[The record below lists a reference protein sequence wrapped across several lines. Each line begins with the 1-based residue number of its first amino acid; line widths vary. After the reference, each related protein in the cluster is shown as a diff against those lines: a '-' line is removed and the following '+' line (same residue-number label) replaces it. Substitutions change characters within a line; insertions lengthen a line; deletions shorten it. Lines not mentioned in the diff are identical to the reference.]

1 MVQMITLFWALEF
14 LFGVIGAL
22 RGWAKELLVTFSM
35 LVALMILKLM
45 EVYTPWILQYSYR
58 SEFLIRTFVL
68 LFMAFFG
75 YQTPAGLG
83 SARGSG
89 LRDWLQHHL
98 LGFVL
103 GLLNGYLIV
112 GSLWF
117 YLHEVGYLYMPEYQH
132 FMQYILVPPDPM
144 THQGEMA
151 LRMVQN
157 MPPRYLGEPWLYVAV
172 TAAFVFVLVVF
183 I

>member
-1 MVQMITLFWALEF
+1 MVHLVYLFWFLEV
-14 LFGVIGAL
+14 LFGVVGAL

-35 LVALMILKLM
+35 LVALMILTLI
-45 EVYTPWILQYSYR
+45 EVYAPWILQTSPR
-58 SEFLIRTFVL
+58 AEFLIRAFVL

-75 YQTPAGLG
+75 YQTPAGI
-83 SARGSG
+83 GSG
-89 LRDWLQHHL
+89 GGGRRDWLQNRL
-98 LGFVL
+98 LGFLL

-117 YLHEVGYLYMPEYQH
+117 FLHEVDYLMQPEYQA
-132 FMQYILVPPDPM
+132 FMRNLIIPPDATTP
-144 THQGEMA
+144 QGMAA
-151 LRMVQN
+151 LRMVES
-157 MPPRYLGEPWLYVAV
+157 MPPRYLGVPLLYIVV

>member
-1 MVQMITLFWALEF
+1 MVHLVYLFWTLEV
-14 LFGVIGAL
+14 LFGMVGAL

-35 LVALMILKLM
+35 LVALMILNLI
-45 EVYTPWILQYSYR
+45 EVYAPWMLQTSER
-58 SEFLIRTFVL
+58 AEFLIRAFVL

-75 YQTPAGLG
+75 YQTPAELG
-83 SARGSG
+83 GGGSG
-89 LRDWLQHHL
+89 TRYWLQTHL
-98 LGFVL
+98 LGFLL

-117 YLHEVGYLYMPEYQH
+117 YLHEVNYLMQPPYEE
-132 FMQYILVPPDPM
+132 FMRHIIIPPDE
-144 THQGEMA
+144 TTAQGAAA

-157 MPPRYLGEPWLYVAV
+157 MPPHYLGVPLLYIVV

>member
-1 MVQMITLFWALEF
+1 MVHIVTLFWTLEV

-35 LVALMILKLM
+35 LVALMILKLL
-45 EVYTPWILQYSYR
+45 EIYAPWILQTSLR
-58 SEFLIRTFVL
+58 AEFLIRAFVL

-75 YQTPAGLG
+75 YQTPAGVG
-83 SARGSG
+83 AVNGGGR
-89 LRDWLQHHL
+89 RDWLQNRL

-117 YLHEVGYLYMPEYQH
+117 YLHEVNYLMQPPYEE
-132 FMQYILVPPDPM
+132 FMRHIVIPPDE
-144 THQGEMA
+144 TTVQGAAA

-157 MPPRYLGEPWLYVAV
+157 MPPRYLGEPWLYIAV

>member
-1 MVQMITLFWALEF
+1 MMHLVTFFWTLEL

-35 LVALMILKLM
+35 LVALMILNLI
-45 EVYTPWILQYSYR
+45 EVYAPWILQTSLR
-58 SEFLIRTFVL
+58 AEFLIRAFVL

-75 YQTPAGLG
+75 YQTPAAMSNTGG
-83 SARGSG
+83 GR
-89 LRDWLQHHL
+89 RDWLQNRL
-98 LGFVL
+98 LGFIL

-117 YLHEVGYLYMPEYQH
+117 YLHEVNYLWYPEYKD
-132 FMQYILVPPDPM
+132 FMQHIVIPPNEQNPY
-144 THQGEMA
+144 GAMA

-157 MPPRYLGEPWLYVAV
+157 MPPRYLGVPWLYIAV